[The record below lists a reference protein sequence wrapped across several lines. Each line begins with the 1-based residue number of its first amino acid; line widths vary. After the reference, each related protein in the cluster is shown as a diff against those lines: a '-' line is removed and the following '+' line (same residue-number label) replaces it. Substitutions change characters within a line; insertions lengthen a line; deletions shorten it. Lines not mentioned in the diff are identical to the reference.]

1 MIAAAWAWLSSRAG
15 MIGGAVLAGLALLAA
30 LLSGARKAGRDSVR
44 AETAEKNLEVRDAA
58 DRAGAAYRADG
69 AERRLRDGTF

>member
-1 MIAAAWAWLSSRAG
+1 MIAWITSRAG
-15 MIGGAVLAGLALLAA
+15 LIASAALAGLALLTA
-30 LLSGARKAGRDSVR
+30 LLSGARRAGRQA
-44 AETAEKNLEVRDAA
+44 AEHETLERTMEAHHAA